1 MDTTPRHSFYKRMVF
16 LGLIAANLF
25 GAFFAL
31 TMSRFPSQSS
41 PRPVTAV
48 DAPGTIRLNSSSTL
62 TPALTSS
69 YTTASHSVSG
79 VSSTSFQMSYAKT
92 SSGAFSAHSLAD
104 QGFVANLS
112 ALSNITHIVVSAKLS
127 ASYSTISTYP
137 PNLLVMVSDTYF
149 SDPMSY
155 YSALSSRTLS
165 TSYQSFDYDVSSYG
179 MTYFAVGCYTRA
191 TGTLPDVV
199 FQSITFSTRAMTSLS
214 LSGDSSIHF
223 ANDALPYPYT
233 ATANFNDQTTEN
245 VTTMATVNS
254 SIDTMK
260 LGSQTL
266 SVSYGGF
273 TATKS
278 VDVTNVGASSRT
290 SSTAGVTEFSEPYLY
305 NRLSLG
311 SNATLNGRTVTF
323 QSASTSYTGAWDI
336 SATPIDSAE
345 YNAFSGSYWQ
355 LGNAS
360 FRYSSLT
367 LTSRTIFEGIT
378 SFSVQAKKNSAG
390 SSTIKATIAGETLSP
405 HTLTGSIQTFTE
417 TLSPSKTG
425 RIAITFTQTTGFFYL
440 GHITIL
446 TSGGVKDFYTPSE
459 QATALRN
466 YVQLYKT
473 CSGGVSDATVARLA
487 TEYNALNIDQ
497 VGGSTAKSLY
507 KNLTETVNDYDY
519 TDANQYASG
528 TYVGGNP
535 SVANVNAFSKLATMV
550 RSYNKNHSTK
560 IYLYDTSYY
569 GATDNGG
576 TNGYLPVFVDGNGKV
591 LRPDETGSSLS
602 LTLIIVA
609 VSGGVTLLGIAG
621 LYFFSKAKNKRM
633 SENRRP

>member
-233 ATANFNDQTTEN
+233 ATANYND
-245 VTTMATVNS
+245 
-254 SIDTMK
+254 
-260 LGSQTL
+260 
-266 SVSYGGF
+266 
-273 TATKS
+273 
-278 VDVTNVGASSRT
+278 
-290 SSTAGVTEFSEPYLY
+290 
-305 NRLSLG
+305 
-311 SNATLNGRTVTF
+311 
-323 QSASTSYTGAWDI
+323 
-336 SATPIDSAE
+336 
-345 YNAFSGSYWQ
+345 
-355 LGNAS
+355 
-360 FRYSSLT
+360 
-367 LTSRTIFEGIT
+367 
-378 SFSVQAKKNSAG
+378 
-390 SSTIKATIAGETLSP
+390 
-405 HTLTGSIQTFTE
+405 
-417 TLSPSKTG
+417 
-425 RIAITFTQTTGFFYL
+425 
-440 GHITIL
+440 
-446 TSGGVKDFYTPSE
+446 
-459 QATALRN
+459 
-466 YVQLYKT
+466 
-473 CSGGVSDATVARLA
+473 
-487 TEYNALNIDQ
+487 
-497 VGGSTAKSLY
+497 
-507 KNLTETVNDYDY
+507 
-519 TDANQYASG
+519 
-528 TYVGGNP
+528 
-535 SVANVNAFSKLATMV
+535 
-550 RSYNKNHSTK
+550 
-560 IYLYDTSYY
+560 
-569 GATDNGG
+569 
-576 TNGYLPVFVDGNGKV
+576 
-591 LRPDETGSSLS
+591 
-602 LTLIIVA
+602 
-609 VSGGVTLLGIAG
+609 
-621 LYFFSKAKNKRM
+621 
-633 SENRRP
+633 